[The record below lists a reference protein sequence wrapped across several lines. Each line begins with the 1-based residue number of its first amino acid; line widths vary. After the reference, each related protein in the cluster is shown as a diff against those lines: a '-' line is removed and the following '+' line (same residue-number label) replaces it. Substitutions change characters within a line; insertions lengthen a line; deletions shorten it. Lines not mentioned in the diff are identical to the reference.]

1 MSDEVIDLK
10 EVLERVQD
18 DRELLLE
25 LFDIFIEDYPGK
37 LGAIKQATAK
47 KDFEALRDAAHS
59 MKGASGNLSAK
70 KLYAHFLKVEQ
81 LAKTNNMDGMES
93 LLAEI
98 ERAFSDFKDYAA
110 KFKADFKK

>member
-1 MSDEVIDLK
+1 MSEEVVDLK

-37 LGAIKQATAK
+37 LDAIKQAVAK
-47 KDFEALRDAAHS
+47 KDSEALRDAAHS

-70 KLYAHFLKVEQ
+70 RLYAMFLKVEQ
-81 LAKTNNMDGMES
+81 LAKANNMDGVEG
-93 LLAEI
+93 LLKELDG
-98 ERAFSDFKDYAA
+98 AFSDFKNYAA